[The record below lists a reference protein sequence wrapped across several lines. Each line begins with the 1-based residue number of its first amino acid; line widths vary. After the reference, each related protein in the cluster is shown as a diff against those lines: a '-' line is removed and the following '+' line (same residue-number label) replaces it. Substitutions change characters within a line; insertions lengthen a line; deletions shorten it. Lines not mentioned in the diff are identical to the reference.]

1 MSYLVVA
8 PSERT
13 AMGPQPFNESL
24 DRYVMG
30 QTSEEY
36 QRLRQQAK
44 VWEASTVQILQRIG
58 LQEGMSCLDVGC
70 GPGEAMR
77 LMGEKVGESGHVT
90 GLDIDGK
97 LGHEMLEV
105 LKATVKSNFAF
116 IEDDVE
122 AIDEVAGQPFDV
134 TFARIVLLHAKDPI
148 SVLRKLYSWTK
159 PGGYLVVQDYDF
171 RASDA
176 YPKPDAYIEYE
187 KVLFEVLH
195 KSGRDSRI
203 GHKLPTYFVDA
214 GIGPPDG
221 TDVAGHLMSLEQASG
236 MIKAV
241 YRSMLPRALQLGVTT
256 EARSQ
261 AFFEQM
267 DEVSRERHY
276 SFLWPLLIGAWKRKP
291 T

>member
-1 MSYLVVA
+1 
-8 PSERT
+8 
-13 AMGPQPFNESL
+13 MGAKPLNESL

-44 VWEASTVQILQRIG
+44 VWEASTMQILQRIG
-58 LQEGMSCLDVGC
+58 LREGMSCLDVGC

-77 LMGEKVGESGHVT
+77 LMGETVGGSGHVT
-90 GLDIDGK
+90 GLDVDGK

-105 LKATVKSNFAF
+105 LKATMDSNFSF
-116 IEDDVE
+116 IEGDIE
-122 AIDEVAGQPFDV
+122 AIDEVAGQPFDL
-134 TFARIVLLHAKDPI
+134 TFARIVLLHVQDPV

-159 PGGYLVVQDYDF
+159 PGGYIVIQDYDF
-171 RASDA
+171 RTMDA
-176 YPKPDAYIEYE
+176 YPKPEAYVEYE
-187 KVLFEVLH
+187 KVMFEVLH
-195 KSGRDSRI
+195 KAGRDTRI
-203 GHKLPTYFVDA
+203 GHKLPAYFVDA

-236 MIKAV
+236 MVKAV
-241 YRSMLPRALQLGVTT
+241 YRSVLPRALQLGITT

-261 AFFEQM
+261 AFFEEM
-267 DEVSRERHY
+267 NEVPSERYY

-291 T
+291 A

>member
-1 MSYLVVA
+1 
-8 PSERT
+8 
-13 AMGPQPFNESL
+13 MGAKPLNESL

-44 VWEASTVQILQRIG
+44 VWEASTMQILQRIG
-58 LQEGMSCLDVGC
+58 LREGMSCLDVGC

-77 LMGEKVGESGHVT
+77 LMGETVGGSGHVT
-90 GLDIDGK
+90 GLDFDGK

-116 IEDDVE
+116 IEGDIE
-122 AIDEVAGQPFDV
+122 AIDEVIGQPFDI
-134 TFARIVLLHAKDPI
+134 TFARIVLLHVQDPT
-148 SVLRKLYSWTK
+148 SVLRKMYSLTK
-159 PGGYLVVQDYDF
+159 PGGYIVIQDYDF
-171 RASDA
+171 RAMDA
-176 YPKPDAYIEYE
+176 YPKPEAYVEYE
-187 KVLFEVLH
+187 KVLFEVLQ
-195 KSGRDSRI
+195 KGGRDTRI

-221 TDVAGHLMSLEQASG
+221 TDVSGHLMSLDQASG
-236 MIKAV
+236 MVKAV
-241 YRSMLPRALQLGVTT
+241 YRSVLPRALQLGITT

-261 AFFEQM
+261 AFFEEM
-267 DEVSRERHY
+267 NEVPSDRYY

-291 T
+291 A